1 MFFPFRDDNPTTR
14 PAVVTYA
21 IVAMNVFAL
30 LWLSRQPEMKQFVAV
45 HRYGF
50 IPARVAQLADGKPL
64 RIPVEEL
71 VQNRFGME
79 FARRRGEVALEANPG
94 QIVLSWFTS
103 MFLHGGWLHLI
114 GNMWFLVIFGNNVE
128 DRLGHVAYLF
138 LYLLGGLIAA
148 AFHWAGAPS
157 SMAPVIGASG
167 AVAAILGAYA
177 ITWPWA
183 RVRTLVFLFIFITII
198 DFPALLVLGVWFL
211 SQLLN
216 ATQQTMGM
224 GENVAWW
231 AHVGG
236 FVAGAFLMPLLSALV
251 VPRPAAR
258 HGGEP
263 DQHISDLF

>member
-1 MFFPFRDDNPTTR
+1 
-14 PAVVTYA
+14 VV
-21 IVAMNVFAL
+21 
-30 LWLSRQPEMKQFVAV
+30 P
-45 HRYGF
+45 
-50 IPARVAQLADGKPL
+50 
-64 RIPVEEL
+64 
-71 VQNRFGME
+71 
-79 FARRRGEVALEANPG
+79 LEANPG
-94 QIVLSWFTS
+94 QIVLSWFTA

-128 DRLGHVAYLF
+128 DRLGHGVYLL
-138 LYLLGGLIAA
+138 LYLLGGLAAA

-183 RVRTLVFLFIFITII
+183 RVHTLIFLFIFITVV

-211 SQLLN
+211 TQLFN

-251 VPRPAAR
+251 VPEPAAPP
-258 HGGEP
+258 GAEP
-263 DQHISDLF
+263 DQDNPDLS